1 MCRLILACALLM
13 ATTLSI
19 AAESPDP
26 MAPVHQFFD
35 SLNKGD
41 MDGATKACA
50 SNTAIT
56 DEFPPFFWQGGT
68 ACKDWLADF
77 GVFSKKSN
85 LTFEKVT
92 LGKPSQAMVDGDHAY
107 LVMPATFAFK
117 IGDKHQVE
125 KGAKLTAA
133 LTKGTSGWAV
143 TSWTWTTK

>member
-1 MCRLILACALLM
+1 M
-13 ATTLSI
+13 AANQSI
-19 AAESPDP
+19 AAESPDL

-41 MDGATKACA
+41 MDAAMKACA

-56 DEFPPFFWQGGT
+56 DEFAPFFWQGET
-68 ACKDWLADF
+68 ACKTWLADF

-92 LGKPSQAMVDGDHAY
+92 LGKPTQTMVDGEHAY
-107 LVMPATFAFK
+107 LVAPATFAFK
-117 IGDKHQVE
+117 IGDTHQVE
-125 KGAKLTAA
+125 KGSKLTAA
-133 LTKGTSGWAV
+133 LTNGSGGWTV